1 MTSSITMVFPPP
13 GKRVVLYDNDIWK
26 KEREKYTGGLY
37 LVFDMVRGAT
47 YNP

>member
-1 MTSSITMVFPPP
+1 MVFPPP